1 MMLTPR
7 RLGAL
12 AAAQVGAFAI
22 VVILGT
28 LGVAHTGS
36 ANNVKPT
43 THAPAVSRTVTRTPA
58 SRPATSSPAPA
69 VTGSATATA
78 PHAGGT
84 GPGSPGTGSR
94 TVRQA
99 ASSSPGPVGHS

>member
-12 AAAQVGAFAI
+12 AAAQVGSFAI

-69 VTGSATATA
+69 VTGSGTA
-78 PHAGGT
+78 PHSGGT

>member
-22 VVILGT
+22 VVILGA

-36 ANNVKPT
+36 ANNVRPT
-43 THAPAVSRTVTRTPA
+43 THPPAVTSTPA
-58 SRPATSSPAPA
+58 PRPATSSPAPA
-69 VTGSATATA
+69 VTGTATATA